1 MDLLPNRLWYYG
13 HILVYSTISIVTDI
27 DIKYSYTVTSW
38 YPINTKII
46 QNLRSFRM
54 APRGLLFGPF
64 QHRIGGDRFFL
75 ALTLKCSSVPWRTV
89 LCSPKM
95 PSRCRD
101 SDQHIHQGEK
111 SICRRNQTKSDLCPL
126 PNVAKAMFIH
136 GLLVWDVGM
145 ADKTRV
151 ATGLTVTLVRESV
164 LQGEKGYQLSM
175 NDVIVKLG
183 KPLWFHLQ
191 SFASIY
197 HPPSFAS
204 IYCHSPSFAII
215 HNHLPSFTIIS
226 RDLQS

>member
-1 MDLLPNRLWYYG
+1 MELLPNRLWYYG
-13 HILVYSTISIVTDI
+13 HILVYSSISIVTDI

-38 YPINTKII
+38 YPPK
-46 QNLRSFRM
+46 
-54 APRGLLFGPF
+54 
-64 QHRIGGDRFFL
+64 
-75 ALTLKCSSVPWRTV
+75 SSVFSDDPGGPSVWSLSAPHRRWPLLPGGQYSV
-89 LCSPKM
+89 PPKC
-95 PSRCRD
+95 PQD
-101 SDQHIHQGEK
+101 VGDQHIHQGEK

-204 IYCHSPSFAII
+204 IYCHSQSFAII
-215 HNHLPSFTIIS
+215 HHHLPSFTIIY